1 MANKKGGLGRGLG
14 ALINNDELEKSVPSI
29 NNVPE
34 DSKDKVI
41 EVDINKISPNKNQP
55 RSDFKEESLAELA
68 KSIENMGII
77 SPIIVM
83 EKNGL
88 YEIIA
93 GERRWRAARLA
104 KLKKVPVLVKTYSDL
119 ERLEVALIE
128 NIQREDLNP
137 VEEALTYKRFHEEFK
152 LNQEA
157 IAEKVG
163 KSRTAVANSIRLLKL
178 DERVLIFL
186 KENKLTVGHARALI
200 SVEDKDEQF
209 ELAEKIIED
218 GLNVR
223 QVEELIRNINEEKT
237 KPDNKENKKTELDE
251 NVKLA
256 FKTLENSLNEILGTK
271 VKIKNGK
278 NNKGKIEIDYYS
290 NDELERLVSLFKKI

>member
-14 ALINNDELEKSVPSI
+14 ALIHNDELEKNVPSLSS
-29 NNVPE
+29 VGE
-34 DSKDKVI
+34 SDSKDKVI

-55 RSDFKEESLAELA
+55 RSDFKEESLSELA

-93 GERRWRAARLA
+93 GERRWRAARIA

-119 ERLEVALIE
+119 EKLEVALIE

-137 VEEALTYKRFHEEFK
+137 VEEALTYKRFHDEFK

-163 KSRTAVANSIRLLKL
+163 KSRTAIANAIRLLKL
-178 DERVLIFL
+178 DNRVLMFL

-209 ELAEKIIED
+209 ELAEKIIDD

-223 QVEELIRNINEEKT
+223 QVEELIRNLNELKNNPTKDEK
-237 KPDNKENKKTELDE
+237 KPEIDE
-251 NVKLA
+251 NVRLA
-256 FKTLENSLNEILGTK
+256 YKGLEKNLNEILGTK
-271 VKIKNGK
+271 VNIKTGK
-278 NNKGKIEIDYYS
+278 NNKGKIEIEYYS
-290 NDELERLVSLFKKI
+290 NDELERLVNLFKKI

>member
-200 SVEDKDEQF
+200 SVEDKDEQ
-209 ELAEKIIED
+209 LSM
-218 GLNVR
+218 R
-223 QVEELIRNINEEKT
+223 
-237 KPDNKENKKTELDE
+237 KKLLRT
-251 NVKLA
+251 A
-256 FKTLENSLNEILGTK
+256 
-271 VKIKNGK
+271 
-278 NNKGKIEIDYYS
+278 
-290 NDELERLVSLFKKI
+290 